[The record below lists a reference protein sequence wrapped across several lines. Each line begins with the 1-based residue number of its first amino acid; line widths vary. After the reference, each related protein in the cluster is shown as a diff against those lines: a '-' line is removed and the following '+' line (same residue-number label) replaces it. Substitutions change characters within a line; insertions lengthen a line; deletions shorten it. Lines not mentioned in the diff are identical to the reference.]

1 MLGSL
6 LRDDSRRQS
15 NCSLASNSVSTSISS
30 VSTLFEDKD
39 AWKEFKA
46 ELMANQVKTNAGI
59 QGMLSKFVLEQE
71 KKKPESVSIMTI
83 PEEEKSALDDEK
95 STVSRLSKSI
105 MNMLGVEIDD
115 DNDDGM
121 SSGAW
126 TLDESEYIVCR
137 RGSMERER
145 IDRDRDILDKNTI
158 SLVLGLDD
166 NDSCKSSDYED
177 DDASSQV
184 KSEDAVIESAEPI
197 RLRSPADVQDIPF
210 PKEIHL
216 KRSSR
221 LDSSFVSGS
230 TPTSPKRS
238 SVGNSTTEHSGPVNL
253 VNMLLSLDRFGNA
266 KIAHPVDNRM
276 VSQTPRETLSPQVS
290 LQPSIISDG
299 SSENASSGTE
309 LLVNWGDGEACKD
322 GNSSLPKST
331 SADDD
336 AEVHEPLLVNWDSS
350 TSVKKRK
357 GRLTGSI
364 ID

>member
-1 MLGSL
+1 MKTMMP
-6 LRDDSRRQS
+6 
-15 NCSLASNSVSTSISS
+15 AH
-30 VSTLFEDKD
+30 K
-39 AWKEFKA
+39 
-46 ELMANQVKTNAGI
+46 LM
-59 QGMLSKFVLEQE
+59 S
-71 KKKPESVSIMTI
+71 
-83 PEEEKSALDDEK
+83 
-95 STVSRLSKSI
+95 
-105 MNMLGVEIDD
+105 
-115 DNDDGM
+115 
-121 SSGAW
+121 
-126 TLDESEYIVCR
+126 
-137 RGSMERER
+137 
-145 IDRDRDILDKNTI
+145 
-158 SLVLGLDD
+158 
-166 NDSCKSSDYED
+166 
-177 DDASSQV
+177 DASSQV

-238 SVGNSTTEHSGPVNL
+238 SVGNSTTEHSGPENL

-266 KIAHPVDNRM
+266 EIAQPVDNRM
-276 VSQTPRETLSPQVS
+276 ISQTPREALSPQVS

-299 SSENASSGTE
+299 SSENASGGTE

-322 GNSSLPKST
+322 GNSSFPKST

-336 AEVHEPLLVNWDSS
+336 AEVHESLLVNWDSS